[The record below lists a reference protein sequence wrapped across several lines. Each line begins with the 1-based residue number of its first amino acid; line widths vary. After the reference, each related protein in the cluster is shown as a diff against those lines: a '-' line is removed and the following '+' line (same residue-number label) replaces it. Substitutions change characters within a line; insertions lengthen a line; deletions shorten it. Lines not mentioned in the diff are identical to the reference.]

1 MNITTDRRSFIH
13 ATSVTVLT
21 AAAYSRVLGA
31 NERVALGLIGYGL
44 IGKTHTATFSKIP
57 ACQIVGVAD
66 CHRKRADQGVTA
78 VGDGATAYQD
88 FRKLLDCKGVQAVI
102 VATPDHWHAL
112 MGMMACAAG
121 KDVYVE
127 KPSTV
132 WRRGVVWQAAA
143 FRRNACGRRRASTC
157 RKSPC
162 SRFSRPTCPAPARP
176 FDFPCRDTNSTA
188 R

>member
-88 FRKLLDCKGVQAVI
+88 FRKLLDCKDVQAVI

-127 KPSTV
+127 KPLT
-132 WRRGVVWQAAA
+132 
-143 FRRNACGRRRASTC
+143 
-157 RKSPC
+157 
-162 SRFSRPTCPAPARP
+162 P
-176 FDFPCRDTNSTA
+176 FVGEGEWLQ
-188 R
+188 